1 MHEVI
6 LVIEIDIDKLRADLV
21 DYFGTAMFNVS
32 PLALIDLSKVE
43 NASEEELVQIA
54 LKNGFD
60 LTKYQVHTRRF

>member
-1 MHEVI
+1 M
-6 LVIEIDIDKLRADLV
+6 IEIDIDKLRADLV
-21 DYFGTAMFNVS
+21 DYFGTAKFNVS